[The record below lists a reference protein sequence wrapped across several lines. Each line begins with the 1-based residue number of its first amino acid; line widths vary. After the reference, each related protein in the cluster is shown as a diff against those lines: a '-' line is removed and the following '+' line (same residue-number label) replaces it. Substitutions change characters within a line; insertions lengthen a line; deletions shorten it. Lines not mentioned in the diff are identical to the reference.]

1 MHIETIH
8 IERSGG
14 LSGVTIDHLGPGVQV
29 LHGTNE
35 TGKTSLLEFV
45 RAMFFGFEGLFR
57 RGVLDPKL
65 PCAGRLI
72 VHTGPEGR
80 RLSIE
85 RRHEGPDLPTLTQAS
100 YEDDIIGLGGDH
112 GDFISIKDIVPPVDG
127 RPWNRP
133 YLQDIVGDI
142 DERTFTNVMAFG
154 LDELHELRTLDPEG
168 CGSRLYE
175 LASGLD
181 RSKVTRVLRH
191 IRDAIERLDS
201 SDPAVS
207 PIESLR
213 LRRHEIL
220 DRLAALNAP
229 AMAAGSLLAE
239 LARTD
244 AELATLEAAI
254 ERAVGEEDVV
264 RGVLWIE
271 PLYQAYRQTA
281 TQLESMVGTTLVHAD
296 LDAWKRAAKIR
307 TKLARLVRR
316 KQRTRSRLARSLAEV
331 PAESAIWKR
340 RAAVAAI
347 CEEQPRLERMVAE
360 VARAESHA
368 RLAAR
373 RFGEQVGTAGLSRI
387 VAITGP
393 LDAAETLPDV
403 LLPEGFMHSFGPLRA
418 RASECAKASRE
429 VSEAKR
435 GVAEAKGL
443 LDDTRGLVKG
453 GVGPKGMTIAEA
465 IEEASGRATL
475 FRNRLAATAQLADL
489 DKSITRIDQE
499 VLHLME
505 GQLIPLGWLVA
516 LGAVFVTGAGMLLSG
531 LLLPQTVTGPL
542 AYALAALGLA
552 GTGLASVTTWS
563 LDRAASNRLE
573 AARSQSDMVH
583 KQREDLLTQC
593 GLLDKKIPADT
604 VNSLERRAA
613 LAQAEVERLEELA
626 AREGSMHVLSDKVA
640 VAQQSLKRALSQRKA
655 ARLRWQ
661 KALEHRGLPTTLS
674 PREVKQIGLHR
685 HTLLTLDDDR
695 RRLSE
700 EARHKREELATFS
713 KRIDELMVECDLVP
727 EATPL
732 EHIGQLREK
741 MAAESLAHRRR
752 GLLGR
757 KLERARA
764 SHRRG
769 KKQLAVAEHHVK
781 DFLTRW
787 AVDNEKDFL
796 AKVDRRPLFER
807 TRQEAE
813 EAEAAW
819 LDARR
824 RITGPI
830 DIDQWLHAEPAHSMI
845 AELPGHA
852 DASRPL
858 AAAKGGRKAV
868 AKTLHAVSDQT
879 DSETPVTVTP
889 LARRLA
895 EACEATE
902 RLRATHRLAADR
914 RAGIAAKVDATAR
927 DRSTEALQAELADV
941 EHQLAGQLD
950 RRRLLER
957 TGLLLEETR
966 LTVAR
971 DHQPPV
977 LRDASHWLSRLTD
990 GRHTAITTT
999 IDEACL
1005 EVHDRDGNVCKPER
1019 LSRGTREQV
1028 FLALRLALVRDLQRH
1043 GVPLPLV
1050 MDDALV
1056 NFDDDR
1062 ARSAARV
1069 LVEFVSDQPGERQM
1083 LVFTCHAHVASIF
1096 AEANA
1101 HVRSLSDPNRVWRR
1115 VEPDPVKLPPPARV
1129 AKAKPDPK
1137 PAPPPE
1143 PVVDVSPVTPPVAFH
1158 EVGPGAWPAEH
1169 FFFSPAGGYAAT
1181 HRGQS
1186 KATRGGK
1193 VPTS

>member
-8 IERSGG
+8 IERSGS
-14 LSGVTIDHLGPGVQV
+14 LTGVTIDHLGPGVQV

-80 RLSIE
+80 RLAIE

-191 IRDAIERLDS
+191 IREAIERLDS
-201 SDPAVS
+201 NDAAIS

-213 LRRHEIL
+213 LRRHEVL

-229 AMAAGSLLAE
+229 AVVAGSLLAE

-244 AELATLEAAI
+244 AELASLEAAI

-281 TQLESMVGTTLVHAD
+281 AQLDAMVGTTLVHAD
-296 LDAWKRAAKIR
+296 LDAWKRAAKQR
-307 TKLARLVRR
+307 NTLARIVRR
-316 KQRTRSRLARSLAEV
+316 KHRSRGLLARSLADV

-340 RAAVAAI
+340 RAAVTAI

-393 LDAAETLPDV
+393 LDATDTLPDV

-418 RASECAKASRE
+418 RARDCAKASRE
-429 VSEAKR
+429 VKDAKR

-489 DKSITRIDQE
+489 DRSIARIDNE
-499 VLHLME
+499 VVHLME
-505 GQLIPLGWLVA
+505 GQLIPLGWLIA

-583 KQREDLLTQC
+583 KQREELLAQC
-593 GLLDKKIPADT
+593 GLLDKKIPVDT
-604 VNSLERRAA
+604 VNTLERRAA

-640 VAQQSLKRALSQRKA
+640 VAQQALKRALSQRKA

-661 KALEHRGLPTTLS
+661 KALEHRGLPNTLS
-674 PREVKQIGLHR
+674 PTEVKQIGLHR

-700 EARHKREELATFS
+700 EARHKREELATFA

-741 MAAESLAHRRR
+741 LAAESLAHRRR
-752 GLLGR
+752 GLLTR

-787 AVDNEKDFL
+787 AVDNEADFL

-807 TRQEAE
+807 TKQEAE
-813 EAEAAW
+813 EAENAW

-824 RITGPI
+824 RINGPSEL
-830 DIDQWLHAEPAHSMI
+830 DQWLHADHHHTI
-845 AELPGHA
+845 AELPGRA
-852 DASRPL
+852 DALRPL
-858 AAAKGGRKAV
+858 TPAKSSRKTV
-868 AKTLHAVSDQT
+868 GKTLQSAVDQ
-879 DSETPVTVTP
+879 DVSEKTNSMTP
-889 LARRLA
+889 LERRLA

-902 RLRATHRLAADR
+902 HLRATLRLASDR

-927 DRSTEALQAELADV
+927 DRSTEALQSELADV

-977 LRDASHWLSRLTD
+977 LRDASHWLARLTD

-1005 EVHDRDGNVCKPER
+1005 EVHDRDGAVWKPER

-1062 ARSAARV
+1062 ARSAAKV

-1083 LVFTCHAHVASIF
+1083 LVFTCHAHVAAIF

-1101 HVRSLSDPNRVWRR
+1101 TVRSLSDPSRVWRR
-1115 VEPDPVKLPPPARV
+1115 TEPDAVKLPPPPRV
-1129 AKAKPDPK
+1129 AKSKPEPK
-1137 PAPPPE
+1137 PVPQPE
-1143 PVVDVSPVTPPVAFH
+1143 PVVDVSPVTPPATFQ

-1169 FFFSPAGGYAAT
+1169 FFFSPAGGYAALR
-1181 HRGQS
+1181 HGEKPGRRKSG
-1186 KATRGGK
+1186 
-1193 VPTS
+1193 

>member
-8 IERSGG
+8 IERSGS
-14 LSGVTIDHLGPGVQV
+14 LTGVTIDRLGPGVQV

-57 RGVLDPKL
+57 RGVLDPQL

-72 VHTGPEGR
+72 VHTGPDGR
-80 RLSIE
+80 RLAIE
-85 RRHEGPDLPTLTQAS
+85 RRHEGPELATLTRAS
-100 YEDDIIGLGGDH
+100 YEDDIVGLGGDH
-112 GDFISIKDIVPPVDG
+112 GDFISLTDIVPPPDG

-133 YLQDIVGDI
+133 YLQDVVGEI

-154 LDELHELRTLDPEG
+154 LDELHELRTLEPEG

-181 RSKVTRVLRH
+181 RSKVTRVLSH
-191 IRDAIERLDS
+191 IRQAIERLDS

-213 LRRHEIL
+213 LRRHEVL

-229 AMAAGSLLAE
+229 AVAAGGLLAE

-244 AELATLEAAI
+244 AEVATLEAAI
-254 ERAVGEEDVV
+254 ERAVAEEDVV
-264 RGVLWIE
+264 RGVLWLE
-271 PLYQAYRQTA
+271 PLYRSYRQTA
-281 TQLESMVGTTLVHAD
+281 AELDAMVGTTLVHAD
-296 LDAWKRAAKIR
+296 LDGWKRAAKSR
-307 TKLARLVRR
+307 NKSARLVRR
-316 KQRTRSRLARSLAEV
+316 RKRTRSRLARSLADV
-331 PAESAIWKR
+331 PAESAIWKK
-340 RAAVAAI
+340 RAAVSAL

-373 RFGEQVGTAGLSRI
+373 RFGEQVGAAGLARI
-387 VAITGP
+387 VSISGP
-393 LDAAETLPDV
+393 LDAADTLPDV
-403 LLPEGFMHSFGPLRA
+403 LLPEGFTQSFGPLRA
-418 RASECAKASRE
+418 RARDCATASRE
-429 VSEAKR
+429 VTAAKR

-475 FRNRLAATAQLADL
+475 FRNRLAATAQLAEL
-489 DKSITRIDQE
+489 DRSIARLDNE
-499 VLHLME
+499 VAHHLE
-505 GQLIPLGWLVA
+505 GQLIPLGWLIA
-516 LGAVFVTGAGMLLSG
+516 LGAMFVTGAGMLLSG
-531 LLLPQTVTGPL
+531 LLLPETVTGPL

-573 AARSQSDMVH
+573 AARSQHEMVH
-583 KQREDLLTQC
+583 KQREELLAQC

-626 AREGSMHVLSDKVA
+626 AREGSMHVLSDKVS
-640 VAQQSLKRALSQRKA
+640 VAQQALKRALAGRKA

-661 KALEHRGLPTTLS
+661 KALQHRGLPTTLS

-700 EARHKREELATFS
+700 EARHKREELAAFS

-727 EATPL
+727 EATAL
-732 EHIGQLREK
+732 EHIGQLRETL
-741 MAAESLAHRRR
+741 ATESLAHRRR
-752 GLLGR
+752 GSLTR

-764 SHRRG
+764 AHRRA

-781 DFLTRW
+781 DFFTRW
-787 AVDNEKDFL
+787 AVTTEADFL
-796 AKVDRRPLFER
+796 AKVDRRPLFEQ
-807 TRQEAE
+807 TRL
-813 EAEAAW
+813 EAEAAEGAW

-824 RITGPI
+824 RVSGPAEL
-830 DIDQWLHAEPAHSMI
+830 DQWLHADEPSHQLAGELASLTAH
-845 AELPGHA
+845 G
-852 DASRPL
+852 RPL
-858 AAAKGGRKAV
+858 MPAKGGKTPA
-868 AKTLHAVSDQT
+868 AKTSSAGGEQT
-879 DSETPVTVTP
+879 TPSP
-889 LARRLA
+889 LQRRLA
-895 EACEATE
+895 AACEATE
-902 RLRATHRLAADR
+902 RLRTTLGLATDR

-927 DRSTEALQAELADV
+927 DRSTEALQAELTDV
-941 EHQLAGQLD
+941 EQQLAAQLD

-977 LRDASHWLSRLTD
+977 LRDASYWLARLTD

-999 IDEACL
+999 IDEARL
-1005 EVHDRDGNVCKPER
+1005 EVHDRDGAVWKPER

-1043 GVPLPLV
+1043 GVQLPLV

-1056 NFDDDR
+1056 NFDDER
-1062 ARSAARV
+1062 ARAAARV
-1069 LVEFVSDQPGERQM
+1069 LVEFVSDQHGERQM
-1083 LVFTCHAHVASIF
+1083 LVFTCHAHVAAIF
-1096 AEANA
+1096 AAANA
-1101 HVRSLSDPNRVWRR
+1101 TVRSLSDPGRDWR
-1115 VEPDPVKLPPPARV
+1115 PVPQAAALPTPARV
-1129 AKAKPDPK
+1129 PEPRPE
-1137 PAPPPE
+1137 PAPRLE
-1143 PVVDVSPVTPPVAFH
+1143 PVAVSPPVTPPVTFN

-1169 FFFSPAGGYAAT
+1169 FFFSPSGGYAAI
-1181 HRGQS
+1181 HDEQRP
-1186 KATRGGK
+1186 ARR
-1193 VPTS
+1193 TSR

>member
-8 IERSGG
+8 IERSGA
-14 LSGVTIDHLGPGVQV
+14 LSGVTIDRLGPGVQV

-57 RGVLDPKL
+57 RGVLDPQL
-65 PCAGRLI
+65 PCAGRLV
-72 VHTGPEGR
+72 VHAGPDGR
-80 RLSIE
+80 RLAIE
-85 RRHEGPDLPTLTQAS
+85 RRHEGPELATLTRAS
-100 YEDDIIGLGGDH
+100 YEDDIVGLGGDH
-112 GDFISIKDIVPPVDG
+112 GDFIAIKDLIPPTDG

-133 YLQDIVGDI
+133 YLQDIVGEI

-181 RSKVTRVLRH
+181 RSKVSRVLRH
-191 IRDAIERLDS
+191 IHEALARLDS
-201 SDPAVS
+201 SDPSLS

-213 LRRHEIL
+213 LRRHEVL

-229 AMAAGSLLAE
+229 ALAAGGLLAE
-239 LARTD
+239 LARTE
-244 AELATLEAAI
+244 AEVATIEAAI
-254 ERAVGEEDVV
+254 TRAVGDEDVI
-264 RGVLWIE
+264 REVLWLE
-271 PLYQAYRQTA
+271 PLYQAQRRTA
-281 TQLESMVGTTLVHAD
+281 AQLDAMMGTTLVHAD
-296 LDAWKRAAKIR
+296 LDGWRRAAKTR
-307 TKLARLVRR
+307 ATQVRLVRR
-316 KQRTRSRLARSLAEV
+316 RQRTRSRLARSLAAV

-340 RAAVAAI
+340 RAAVTAL

-373 RFGEQVGTAGLSRI
+373 RFGEQVGTAGLARI
-387 VAITGP
+387 VTIAGP
-393 LDAAETLPDV
+393 LDGGDTLPDA
-403 LLPEGFMHSFGPLRA
+403 LLPEGFLQSFGPLRA
-418 RASECAKASRE
+418 RARDCAAASRE
-429 VSEAKR
+429 VRKAR
-435 GVAEAKGL
+435 AGVAEAKGL

-475 FRNRLAATAQLADL
+475 FRNRLAATAQLAEL
-489 DKSITRIDQE
+489 DRSIARIDGE
-499 VLHLME
+499 VVQLME
-505 GQLIPLGWLVA
+505 GQLIPLGWLIA

-573 AARSQSDMVH
+573 AARSQSEMVH
-583 KQREDLLTQC
+583 RQRDELVAQC
-593 GLLDKKIPADT
+593 GLLDKKIPADA

-626 AREGSMHVLSDKVA
+626 AREGSMHVLSDQVA
-640 VAQQSLKRALSQRKA
+640 VARQTLKRALAQRKA

-661 KALEHRGLPTTLS
+661 KALEHRGLPSTLS

-700 EARHKREELATFS
+700 EARQKREELAALAR
-713 KRIDELMVECDLVP
+713 RIDELMVECDLVP
-727 EATPL
+727 EGTPL
-732 EHIGQLREK
+732 EHVAQLRERL
-741 MAAESLAHRRR
+741 AAESLAHRRR
-752 GLLGR
+752 GSLTR
-757 KLERARA
+757 RLERARA
-764 SHRRG
+764 AHRRG
-769 KKQLAVAEHHVK
+769 KKQLALAEHHVK
-781 DFLTRW
+781 DFFTRW
-787 AVDNEKDFL
+787 AVTNEADFL

-824 RITGPI
+824 RVAGPPEL
-830 DIDQWLHAEPAHSMI
+830 DQWLHAEPGHHAVDGP
-845 AELPGHA
+845 PGH
-852 DASRPL
+852 DP
-858 AAAKGGRKAV
+858 AAA
-868 AKTLHAVSDQT
+868 LS
-879 DSETPVTVTP
+879 P
-889 LARRLA
+889 LQRRLA
-895 EACEATE
+895 EACDATE
-902 RLRATHRLAADR
+902 RLRGTLRLAGDR
-914 RAGIAAKVDATAR
+914 RAALAARVEAAGR
-927 DRSTEALQAELADV
+927 DRSTETLQADLADV
-941 EHQLAGQLD
+941 EQQLAAQLD

-966 LTVAR
+966 RTVAR

-990 GRHTAITTT
+990 GRHAAITTA
-999 IDEACL
+999 IDEARL
-1005 EVHDRDGNVCKPER
+1005 EVHDRDGVVWNPER

-1043 GVPLPLV
+1043 GVQLPIV

-1069 LVEFVSDQPGERQM
+1069 LVEFVSDHPGERQM
-1083 LVFTCHAHVASIF
+1083 LVFTCHAHVAAIF

-1101 HVRSLSDPNRVWRR
+1101 EVRSLNDPGRVWRKQQR
-1115 VEPDPVKLPPPARV
+1115 EPAVIAAPAVPASRAPSAPPTPARPPVVVSPTTPPA
-1129 AKAKPDPK
+1129 
-1137 PAPPPE
+1137 
-1143 PVVDVSPVTPPVAFH
+1143 TFH
-1158 EVGPGAWPAEH
+1158 EVDPGAWPAEH
-1169 FFFSPAGGYAAT
+1169 FFFSPSGGYARLQHGGHAAPT
-1181 HRGQS
+1181 GGARSTPSREASAARPQARRSGGRG
-1186 KATRGGK
+1186 RR
-1193 VPTS
+1193 

>member
-8 IERSGG
+8 IERSGS
-14 LSGVTIDHLGPGVQV
+14 LTGVTIDHLGPGVQV

-57 RGVLDPKL
+57 RGVLDPQL
-65 PCAGRLI
+65 PCAGRLV
-72 VHTGPEGR
+72 VHTGPDGR
-80 RLSIE
+80 RLAIE
-85 RRHEGPDLPTLTQAS
+85 RRHEGPELATLTQAS
-100 YEDDIIGLGGDH
+100 YEDDIVGLGGDH
-112 GDFISIKDIVPPVDG
+112 GDFISIKDIVPPPDG

-154 LDELHELRTLDPEG
+154 LDELHELRTLEPEG

-181 RSKVTRVLRH
+181 RSKVTRVLTH
-191 IRDAIERLDS
+191 IRQAIERLDS

-207 PIESLR
+207 PVESLR
-213 LRRHEIL
+213 LRRHEVL

-229 AMAAGSLLAE
+229 AVAAGGLLAE

-244 AELATLEAAI
+244 AELSTLQAAI

-264 RGVLWIE
+264 RGVLWLE
-271 PLYQAYRQTA
+271 PLYRAYRQTA
-281 TQLESMVGTTLVHAD
+281 AELDAMVGTTLVHAD
-296 LDAWKRAAKIR
+296 LDAWKRAAKVR
-307 TKLARLVRR
+307 NKLARLVRR
-316 KQRTRSRLARSLAEV
+316 RHRTRSRLARSLAEV
-331 PAESAIWKR
+331 PTESALWKK
-340 RAAVAAI
+340 RAAVASL
-347 CEEQPRLERMVAE
+347 CEEQPRLERLVAE
-360 VARAESHA
+360 VARSESHA

-373 RFGEQVGTAGLSRI
+373 RFGEQIGASGLARI
-387 VAITGP
+387 VSISGP
-393 LDAAETLPDV
+393 LDAADA
-403 LLPEGFMHSFGPLRA
+403 LLPEGFMQSFGPLKSRA
-418 RASECAKASRE
+418 RDCAAASRE
-429 VSEAKR
+429 VKQAKR

-465 IEEASGRATL
+465 IEEASGRVTL
-475 FRNRLAATAQLADL
+475 FRNRLAATAQLAEL
-489 DKSITRIDQE
+489 DRSIARLDNE
-499 VLHLME
+499 VAHHLE
-505 GQLIPLGWLVA
+505 GQLIPLGWLIA

-531 LLLPQTVTGPL
+531 LLLPSTVTGPL

-573 AARSQSDMVH
+573 AVRSQSEMVH
-583 KQREDLLTQC
+583 KQREELLAQC
-593 GLLDKKIPADT
+593 GLLDKKIPVDT

-626 AREGSMHVLSDKVA
+626 TREGSMHVLSDKVA
-640 VAQQSLKRALSQRKA
+640 VAQQALKRAILARKA

-661 KALEHRGLPTTLS
+661 KALEHRGLPATLS
-674 PREVKQIGLHR
+674 PREVKQIGLQR

-700 EARHKREELATFS
+700 EARQKREELAVFA

-732 EHIGQLREK
+732 EHVGQLREK

-752 GLLGR
+752 GSLTR

-764 SHRRG
+764 AHRRG
-769 KKQLAVAEHHVK
+769 KKQLAVAERHVK
-781 DFLTRW
+781 DFFTRW
-787 AVDNEKDFL
+787 AVANEKDFL
-796 AKVDRRPLFER
+796 AKVDRRPLYEQ
-807 TRQEAE
+807 TRLEAE
-813 EAEAAW
+813 AAEAAW
-819 LDARR
+819 LDGRR
-824 RITGPI
+824 RADGPAEL
-830 DIDQWLHAEPAHSMI
+830 DQWLHAEPPRQPATSSKGLRSG
-845 AELPGHA
+845 AEQ
-852 DASRPL
+852 
-858 AAAKGGRKAV
+858 AV
-868 AKTLHAVSDQT
+868 TM
-879 DSETPVTVTP
+879 TP
-889 LARRLA
+889 LEHRLA
-895 EACEATE
+895 EACEVTE
-902 RLRATHRLAADR
+902 RLRESLQLASDR

-927 DRSTEALQAELADV
+927 DRSTEALQEELADV
-941 EHQLAGQLD
+941 EQQLAAQLD

-977 LRDASHWLSRLTD
+977 LRDASHWLARLTD

-999 IDEACL
+999 IDEARL
-1005 EVHDRDGNVCKPER
+1005 EVHDRDGSVWKPER

-1043 GVPLPLV
+1043 GVQLPLV

-1056 NFDDDR
+1056 NFDDER
-1062 ARSAARV
+1062 ARAAARV

-1096 AEANA
+1096 AEAHA
-1101 HVRSLSDPNRVWRR
+1101 TVRSLSDPGRDWRPVTKPVALPTPPR
-1115 VEPDPVKLPPPARV
+1115 AALQQQEPV
-1129 AKAKPDPK
+1129 AATK
-1137 PAPPPE
+1137 PAPQPE
-1143 PVVDVSPVTPPVAFH
+1143 PAAVSPPVAFN
-1158 EVGPGAWPAEH
+1158 EVEPGAWPAEH
-1169 FFFSPAGGYAAT
+1169 FFFSPSGGYAAIKDG
-1181 HRGQS
+1181 HAHGRRKS
-1186 KATRGGK
+1186 R
-1193 VPTS
+1193 